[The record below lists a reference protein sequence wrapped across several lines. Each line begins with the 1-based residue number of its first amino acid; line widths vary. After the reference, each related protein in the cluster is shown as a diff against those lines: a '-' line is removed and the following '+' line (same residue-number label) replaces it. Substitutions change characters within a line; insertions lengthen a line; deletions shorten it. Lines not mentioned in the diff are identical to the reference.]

1 MKSRIKIRLLIGVFV
16 AVVVGPQVLEA
27 RQRAAPADT
36 VPMRTTAKLGRSK
49 LGYRAIVRGIHVTD
63 ERFNPLYLYVEL
75 TGKEPFGL
83 RRMLLEAG
91 DEEVIVLDLPP
102 ESRGNPERYGSVPP
116 VPEPGTSTE
125 LSYVSKEERTFPLPL
140 EQARPLATAPELT
153 VVLVGS
159 SDRSSRHP
167 VKPKELAK
175 LRDWLEKRLA
185 LVEP

>member
-1 MKSRIKIRLLIGVFV
+1 MESVGKIKIRLLIGFCSVLV
-16 AVVVGPQVLEA
+16 AGPPVM
-27 RQRAAPADT
+27 AAPADT
-36 VPMRTTAKLGRSK
+36 VPMRTAVKLGRSK
-49 LGYRAIVRGIHVTD
+49 MGYKAIVKGIHVTD
-63 ERFNPLYLYVEL
+63 ERFNPFYLFVEL
-75 TGKEPFGL
+75 TRKEPFGL
-83 RRMLLEAG
+83 KRLLLEAD
-91 DEEVIVLDLPP
+91 DEVLVLDLPP
-102 ESRGNPERYGSVPP
+102 ESRADVGWYGNVPP

-125 LSYVSKEERTFPLPL
+125 LRYVSKEERTFPLPL
-140 EQARPLATAPELT
+140 EQAERLATAQELT